1 MGALVK
7 LGGWIFMLFLSNSL
21 QDELS
26 RATSL
31 RQEVK
36 GGFPAECGQSQR
48 GHWASTGTDAFDVQ
62 TR

>member
-21 QDELS
+21 QDEVS
-26 RATSL
+26 RAIPL

-36 GGFPAECGQSQR
+36 GGFPGECDQYQR
-48 GHWASTGTDAFDVQ
+48 GHWHGHI
-62 TR
+62 